1 MDLSVAV
8 YDMTGGHETAFGA
21 DRTYVTAGVVK
32 VAVLAALLLRAQDTG
47 RWLTAEEEHLAAA
60 MIERS
65 DNDATTTLRTASG
78 GMAELNAAHARLGMT
93 RTTAEPA
100 WGLTRTTARDQL
112 TLLKSVFGGA
122 SGPPMLNEGS
132 RRFLAGLMGRVVPG
146 QDWGV
151 SAAAGGDPA
160 GESAGD
166 PTGETAGGGWA
177 LKNGWL
183 PRTGSGLW
191 VVHSVGLVRGRS
203 TGQERDRPT
212 GLGRDR
218 SAEPVRNRSAEP
230 VRNRSA
236 RPVRN
241 RSARPVR
248 DCLVAVLSDGHASLE
263 EGIARVEE
271 AAVSAVRRAGH
282 RSG

>member
-1 MDLSVAV
+1 
-8 YDMTGGHETAFGA
+8 MTGGHETAFGA
-21 DRTYVTAGVVK
+21 DRTYVTASVVK

-47 RWLTAEEEHLAAA
+47 RWLTAEEERLAAA

-65 DNDATTTLRTASG
+65 DNDAATALRAAAG
-78 GMAELNAAHARLGMT
+78 GVAGLDAAHARLGMS
-93 RTTAEPA
+93 RTSAAPA

-112 TLLKSVFGGA
+112 TLLKAVFGGA
-122 SGPPMLNEGS
+122 SGPSVLSEGS

-160 GESAGD
+160 GASASESAGD

-203 TGQERDRPT
+203 TGQERDPVRDRLAGPVQ
-212 GLGRDR
+212 DR
-218 SAEPVRNRSAEP
+218 SAG
-230 VRNRSA
+230 
-236 RPVRN
+236 
-241 RSARPVR
+241 PVR

>member
-8 YDMTGGHETAFGA
+8 YDMKGGRETAFGA
-21 DRTYVTAGVVK
+21 DRTYVTASVVK

-47 RWLTAEEEHLAAA
+47 RWLTAEEERLAAA

-65 DNDATTTLRTASG
+65 DNDAATALRAAAG
-78 GMAELNAAHARLGMT
+78 GVAGLDAAHARLGMT
-93 RTTAEPA
+93 RTTAAPA

-112 TLLKSVFGGA
+112 TLLRAVFGGA
-122 SGPPMLNEGS
+122 CGPPVLNGDS
-132 RRFLAGLMGRVVPG
+132 RRFLARLMGRVVPG

-160 GESAGD
+160 GETAGRAA
-166 PTGETAGGGWA
+166 GETAGGGWA

-191 VVHSVGLVRGRS
+191 VVHSVGLVRDRS
-203 TGQERDRPT
+203 RRGSRTGQERDPVRGRPT
-212 GLGRDR
+212 EHLRGR
-218 SAEPVRNRSAEP
+218 SAEHVRDTSAG
-230 VRNRSA
+230 RI
-236 RPVRN
+236 
-241 RSARPVR
+241 R

-271 AAVSAVRRAGH
+271 AAVSAVRRVGQ

>member
-1 MDLSVAV
+1 
-8 YDMTGGHETAFGA
+8 MTGGHETAFGA
-21 DRTYVTAGVVK
+21 DRTYVTASVVK

-65 DNDATTTLRTASG
+65 DNDAATTLRAAAG
-78 GMAELNAAHARLGMT
+78 GVAGLDAAHARLGMP

-122 SGPPMLNEGS
+122 SGPPVLNEGS

-151 SAAAGGDPA
+151 SAAAGGDPAGESA

-203 TGQERDRPT
+203 TRQERDRPT

-218 SAEPVRNRSAEP
+218 SAGPERNRSAGPERNRSAEP
-230 VRNRSA
+230 VRDRSA
-236 RPVRN
+236 G
-241 RSARPVR
+241 PVR

>member
-1 MDLSVAV
+1 VDLSVAV
-8 YDMTGGHETAFGA
+8 YDMTGGHETAYGA
-21 DRTYVTAGVVK
+21 DRTYVTASVVK

-47 RWLTAEEEHLAAA
+47 RWLTAEEERLAAA

-65 DNDATTTLRTASG
+65 DNDAATALRAAAG
-78 GMAELNAAHARLGMT
+78 GVAGLDAAHARLGMS
-93 RTTAEPA
+93 RTSAAPA

-112 TLLKSVFGGA
+112 TLLKAVFGGA
-122 SGPPMLNEGS
+122 SGPSVLSEGS
-132 RRFLAGLMGRVVPG
+132 RRFLAGLMGRVVSG

-183 PRTGSGLW
+183 PRTGNGLW
-191 VVHSVGLVRGRS
+191 VVHSVGLVRGRPAEH
-203 TGQERDRPT
+203 ERDRST
-212 GLGRDR
+212 GLVRDR
-218 SAEPVRNRSAEP
+218 SAGPVQDGSAEP
-230 VRNRSA
+230 VQDRSA
-236 RPVRN
+236 G
-241 RSARPVR
+241 PVR